1 MPARKLVVFELVGGK
16 PGMEGGRRSACEE
29 REDRWNEKAQSH
41 GRGQSGGL
49 HVATAATQRYGSRTQ
64 RTELF
69 KPVAQQGVEGD
80 GTVQWHGR
88 PADGRSRQD

>member
-1 MPARKLVVFELVGGK
+1 MVSV
-16 PGMEGGRRSACEE
+16 RRE

-49 HVATAATQRYGSRTQ
+49 HVATAATQRYGSHTQ

-69 KPVAQQGVEGD
+69 EPVAQRGVEGG
-80 GTVQWHGR
+80 GTLQWHR
-88 PADGRSRQD
+88 RQVPAG

>member
-1 MPARKLVVFELVGGK
+1 
-16 PGMEGGRRSACEE
+16 MEGWRQSACEG

-49 HVATAATQRYGSRTQ
+49 HVATAATQRYGSHTQ

-69 KPVAQQGVEGD
+69 STVAQRE
-80 GTVQWHGR
+80 TVCMCMHL
-88 PADGRSRQD
+88 